1 MTDMAPWS
9 FYGRRSE
16 LQQMQ
21 RILERR
27 RWFFLQISGRRR
39 IGKTAR
45 IQEALRAAAI
55 DRTLYIQIPDS
66 DPAGVVAACNGYL
79 ETFGID
85 ARVSSLGELAQLI
98 GRLASAGYVVALDEF
113 QYFHRKQLADFCSLL
128 QAEVDRLAA
137 RAAEVVGG
145 LIVLGSLHAEMT
157 AVLEDRDAPLF
168 NRSTDT
174 IELGHLDIASVL
186 EILRVHANDDPSRL
200 LFLWNLFEGVP
211 KFYRDAYEQGA
222 LNAERRPLL
231 RSLFFSS
238 SSPLRNEAD
247 NWFLR
252 ELRGRYDM
260 VLQYLARHPGCT
272 NADIEATMV
281 ELSGPGEVRQVGG
294 YLKVLSERYRM
305 IERRLPI
312 FSPARARSGRY
323 YIRDN
328 FLRAWLSALQR
339 PVSAVAFLAYRRPD
353 RPGRW
358 ASNRRRGLRAGRPRG
373 PAIRGAQPPGYW
385 RLRAQRAHPWLLGSL
400 RRRNRPRGG
409 ERRRTTN
416 SLRHLQAQ
424 PRTSD
429 WLGRCA
435 EDGRRPLPCRASEVQ
450 RVDQRVCG
458 HRPRHWRERQGGIA
472 GARRIATEPRR
483 PDGRTVT
490 EAGKQTWNSASQIRS
505 PTAWRA

>member
-39 IGKTAR
+39 IGKTAL

-85 ARVSSLGELAQLI
+85 ARVTSLGELAQLI

-137 RAAEVVGG
+137 RAAQVVGG

-211 KFYRDAYEQGA
+211 KFYRDCFEQGVLTLSAGPNA
-222 LNAERRPLL
+222 LRLAPPLIL
-231 RSLFFSS
+231 TR
-238 SSPLRNEAD
+238 D
-247 NWFLR
+247 
-252 ELRGRYDM
+252 
-260 VLQYLARHPGCT
+260 Q
-272 NADIEATMV
+272 ADIAVRTLANVIGTAT
-281 ELSGPGEVRQVGG
+281 
-294 YLKVLSERYRM
+294 
-305 IERRLPI
+305 
-312 FSPARARSGRY
+312 A
-323 YIRDN
+323 
-328 FLRAWLSALQR
+328 
-339 PVSAVAFLAYRRPD
+339 
-353 RPGRW
+353 
-358 ASNRRRGLRAGRPRG
+358 
-373 PAIRGAQPPGYW
+373 
-385 RLRAQRAHPWLLGSL
+385 
-400 RRRNRPRGG
+400 
-409 ERRRTTN
+409 
-416 SLRHLQAQ
+416 
-424 PRTSD
+424 
-429 WLGRCA
+429 
-435 EDGRRPLPCRASEVQ
+435 
-450 RVDQRVCG
+450 
-458 HRPRHWRERQGGIA
+458 
-472 GARRIATEPRR
+472 
-483 PDGRTVT
+483 
-490 EAGKQTWNSASQIRS
+490 
-505 PTAWRA
+505 